1 MEWSATQKD
10 KVNLCVIKRILN
22 FTSII
27 LSLALQYIRLIKQI
41 SSIADLFSFEL
52 NTLIVIGLYLLNC
65 GFILLMKKKIEN

>member
-1 MEWSATQKD
+1 M
-10 KVNLCVIKRILN
+10 CVIKRILN

-52 NTLIVIGLYLLNC
+52 NALIVIGLYLLDELNVVNKYT
-65 GFILLMKKKIEN
+65 LEVKKKT